1 MSGSFLLVRGN
12 LKKRGGNKRSSTLST
27 LIMKIIM
34 LKQYIMGFLSLYL
47 VSGHV
52 SVAHVTTE
60 GHVVMVL
67 HQVIIPASAKCPS
80 AHLLTI
86 TVVSVGEMLIDL

>member
-1 MSGSFLLVRGN
+1 
-12 LKKRGGNKRSSTLST
+12 
-27 LIMKIIM
+27 MKIIM

-67 HQVIIPASAKCPS
+67 HQVIIPAS
-80 AHLLTI
+80 
-86 TVVSVGEMLIDL
+86 

>member
-1 MSGSFLLVRGN
+1 
-12 LKKRGGNKRSSTLST
+12 
-27 LIMKIIM
+27 MKIII
-34 LKQYIMGFLSLYL
+34 LNQYIMGSLSLYL

-52 SVAHVTTE
+52 SVAHVTTK

-67 HQVIIPASAKCPS
+67 NQVIIPASVNLKCPS

-86 TVVSVGEMLIDL
+86 TVVSVGELLIDL

>member
-34 LKQYIMGFLSLYL
+34 LKQYIMGFRLYGLKSLFSVWPCLSSPCNYGGTCSYGPTPGDYSCQCKPE
-47 VSGHV
+47 VS
-52 SVAHVTTE
+52 
-60 GHVVMVL
+60 
-67 HQVIIPASAKCPS
+67 IRPF
-80 AHLLTI
+80 
-86 TVVSVGEMLIDL
+86 IDNNCNIGR

>member
-1 MSGSFLLVRGN
+1 
-12 LKKRGGNKRSSTLST
+12 
-27 LIMKIIM
+27 MKIIM

-67 HQVIIPASAKCPS
+67 HQVIIPASANLKYPS

-86 TVVSVGEMLIDL
+86 TVVSVGEILIDL